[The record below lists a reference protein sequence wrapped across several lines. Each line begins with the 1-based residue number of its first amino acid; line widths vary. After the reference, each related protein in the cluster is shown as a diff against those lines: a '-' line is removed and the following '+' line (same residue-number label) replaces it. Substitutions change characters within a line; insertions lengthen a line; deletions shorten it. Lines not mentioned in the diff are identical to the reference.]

1 VEGDK
6 FSNADVAFE
15 PSRVYW
21 CRQHL
26 NGHTMP
32 LTPADLVAIVAA
44 DLGLP
49 VTTVKNYDRKLM
61 EAGLR
66 TKKGHGRGSALMG
79 PKDAAVLLAAIA
91 SSDEIAQA
99 PECVRR
105 LYGLTCFGPAGRPV
119 SKDSEAVYA
128 DLPFLRG
135 ISTFGKALVAVMQY
149 SGSAPLTRQASGMDE
164 PDYSFGF
171 EVHIAGGLPYHADL
185 LVWGSGQDRHVHFSN
200 REGVI
205 PGHLRVTRRIVD
217 TQKIAEAVSGRKRD
231 EWGQVVNPAAVQID
245 PDSPAKSKKRAT

>member
-1 VEGDK
+1 
-6 FSNADVAFE
+6 
-15 PSRVYW
+15 
-21 CRQHL
+21 
-26 NGHTMP
+26 
-32 LTPADLVAIVAA
+32 
-44 DLGLP
+44 
-49 VTTVKNYDRKLM
+49 
-61 EAGLR
+61 
-66 TKKGHGRGSALMG
+66 
-79 PKDAAVLLAAIA
+79 
-91 SSDEIAQA
+91 
-99 PECVRR
+99 
-105 LYGLTCFGPAGRPV
+105 
-119 SKDSEAVYA
+119 
-128 DLPFLRG
+128 
-135 ISTFGKALVAVMQY
+135 
-149 SGSAPLTRQASGMDE
+149 MDE